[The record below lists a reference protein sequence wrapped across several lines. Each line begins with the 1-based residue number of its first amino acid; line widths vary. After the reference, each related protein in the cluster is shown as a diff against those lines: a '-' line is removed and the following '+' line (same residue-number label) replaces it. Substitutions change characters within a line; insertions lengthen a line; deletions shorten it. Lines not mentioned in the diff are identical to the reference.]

1 MCDFLSPTCGPRWTG
16 ASASQLTTKSR
27 TYVLDLPLSLSL
39 GPPDQGS
46 LLAVAVADLAAILS
60 PDRNNP
66 AKFLTNSADFQLH
79 PLDRIPEIYLW
90 SDAASPIV
98 PRISNR
104 PSCGRREDKSR
115 ENCRRGR
122 ARAVVEPW
130 LVKRCGR
137 WVACTRV
144 DAWLRAGCSVSKE
157 SFTRIRHYRGSTPRR
172 GQTPSRRCCG

>member
-1 MCDFLSPTCGPRWTG
+1 VDRSFRFPANDEVTHVP
-16 ASASQLTTKSR
+16 
-27 TYVLDLPLSLSL
+27 DLPLSLSL

-46 LLAVAVADLAAILS
+46 LLAVVVADLAAILS
-60 PDRNNP
+60 TDRNNP

-104 PSCGRREDKSR
+104 PSCGRREDKLR